1 MYAPVD
7 LYTAMSKYTHH
18 SRTRI
23 SASGE
28 DRTGRSPTGGN
39 NTRYDEDDDNI
50 GPPQLSNFGSALLA
64 RSGDSGTGTGLLT
77 RMQMGEP
84 TAEAPTVNTHTADT
98 MSSHSQFSMFGQG
111 IERTAAAATPR
122 PLSTTTVHDE
132 HTGRSP
138 IASEKLRGM
147 QQQMKEELTSKYT
160 ERRINRMLL
169 SSSRIGRLGP
179 AKRMSS
185 LQNTGP
191 VQSPG
196 SVSVSATNTRNLS
209 DPSPMNHPIIS
220 PTNTEAIERPTEPL
234 NDYSN
239 IDFGELNPLQ
249 YLKTHNLPSSELP
262 HISKVY
268 FEKRKAEIRRTAL
281 RKYSTSK
288 ELLLSRSKYIDDN
301 SVTTPENNEQ
311 HTPQQPPALVAAP
324 APAPVAEPRR
334 PESILSTISKGQKK
348 REALSNLSI
357 NKKEPEHK
365 KTKKVEIQEP
375 VRHRAPTSN
384 TVTINDKE
392 YERIELLGRGGSSK
406 VYKVKGPGN
415 KVYALKRVLF
425 DEFDETSLAGFKGEI
440 DLLQR
445 LRHEDRVVHL
455 YDYMIDQ
462 GLLYLVMECGDFDLS
477 QILNRRL
484 SDPLDVEFIRYYAR
498 EMIQCIKVV
507 HDADIVHS
515 DLKPANF
522 VVVKGKLKIID
533 FGIANAVPDHTVN
546 IYRDTQIGTPN
557 YMAPEALVALNMPPL
572 PESNSGER
580 SHVPKNTWKVG
591 KPSDIWSCGCILYQ
605 MVYGRPPY
613 AGYQGQSRLLAI
625 MNPDVQI
632 AYPERTER
640 GEAVPH
646 SLLALIRQC
655 LERDP
660 LRRCTVEEVLRGPFL
675 RPVVVT
681 EFFLRD
687 LIKNAVTFGAK
698 QRHVSDDKIDA
709 LTNDVLGRLEEFR
722 M

>member
-1 MYAPVD
+1 
-7 LYTAMSKYTHH
+7 MSKYTHH
-18 SRTRI
+18 SRSRI
-23 SASGE
+23 PANSE
-28 DRTGRSPTGGN
+28 DKTGRSVVSRNSTGF
-39 NTRYDEDDDNI
+39 DEDDDNI

-64 RSGDSGTGTGLLT
+64 RSGDSGNGTSFLS
-77 RMQMGEP
+77 RMQMADP
-84 TAEAPTVNTHTADT
+84 TTESQTRSQTVNTHTVT
-98 MSSHSQFSMFGQG
+98 SHSQFSMFGQG
-111 IERTAAAATPR
+111 IDKTAGATPR
-122 PLSTTTVHDE
+122 PLSTTTVNDE
-132 HTGRSP
+132 HTRDST
-138 IASEKLRGM
+138 IQNEKLRGM
-147 QQQMKEELTSKYT
+147 QQQMKDELTSKYT

-169 SSSRIGRLGP
+169 SSNRLSRLGP

-185 LQNTGP
+185 LQTTGP
-191 VQSPG
+191 IESPR
-196 SVSVSATNTRNLS
+196 SVTNTRNLS
-209 DPSPMNHPIIS
+209 DPSPMNHAIVS
-220 PTNTEAIERPTEPL
+220 PTNTEAIERSTEPL

-239 IDFGELNPLQ
+239 IDFGDLNPLQ
-249 YLKTHNLPSSELP
+249 YLKKHNLPSSELP

-301 SVTTPENNEQ
+301 AGTTPDRSDV
-311 HTPQQPPALVAAP
+311 HTPQRSIPLPETEALLPPVSQEQENQPQ
-324 APAPVAEPRR
+324 
-334 PESILSTISKGQKK
+334 SIMSTITKGQKK

-375 VRHRAPTSN
+375 VKHRSSTVN
-384 TVTINDKE
+384 TVTVNDKE

-415 KVYALKRVLF
+415 KVYAMKRVIF

-440 DLLQR
+440 ELLQK

-455 YDYMIDQ
+455 YDDMIDQ
-462 GLLYLVMECGDFDLS
+462 GLLYLIMECGDFDLS

-484 SDPLDVEFIRYYAR
+484 NDPLDVEFIRYYMR
-498 EMIQCIKVV
+498 EMLLCLKVV
-507 HDADIVHS
+507 HETGIVHS

-557 YMAPEALVALNMPPL
+557 YMAPEALVALNMPPGIS
-572 PESNSGER
+572 EGSSSETR

-625 MNPDVQI
+625 MNPDVRI
-632 AYPERTER
+632 SYPERTER

-646 SLLALIRQC
+646 SLLELIRQC

-660 LRRCTVEEVLRGPFL
+660 VRRCTVDQMLRGPFL
-675 RPVVVT
+675 KPVVVT

-709 LTNDVLGRLEEFR
+709 LTNDVLGRLEEFK